1 MAHTRRHARCYG
13 EGVCAHCNNGWMSAL
28 EVSVQ
33 PYLTPLLTGQ
43 RVELS
48 REALRLI
55 AKWTYKTAM
64 VCDVINPVNGL
75 RYFTDDERHA
85 LMRTLEPPPDQP
97 KGTRPNP
104 PRPGHEPKIKADP
117 SKSKKRY

>member
-1 MAHTRRHARCYG
+1 
-13 EGVCAHCNNGWMSAL
+13 MSAL

-64 VCDVINPVNGL
+64 VFDVINPVNGL
-75 RYFTDDERHA
+75 RYFTDDELNARATARSAAHVA
-85 LMRTLEPPPDQP
+85 CRLR
-97 KGTRPNP
+97 G
-104 PRPGHEPKIKADP
+104 
-117 SKSKKRY
+117 